1 MDEEKKTKIT
11 HQSVVGVDRERRN
24 NEEEEG
30 SDIIRSRNRKWDN
43 GGLGWV
49 TVFFAVCF
57 NLILLSIRNFQACF
71 IKTKKEKR
79 AMVEFIFF

>member
-1 MDEEKKTKIT
+1 MKKKKTKIT

-57 NLILLSIRNFQACF
+57 NLILLSIRNFSSMF
-71 IKTKKEKR
+71 YKNKKRKESDGR
-79 AMVEFIFF
+79 IHIF